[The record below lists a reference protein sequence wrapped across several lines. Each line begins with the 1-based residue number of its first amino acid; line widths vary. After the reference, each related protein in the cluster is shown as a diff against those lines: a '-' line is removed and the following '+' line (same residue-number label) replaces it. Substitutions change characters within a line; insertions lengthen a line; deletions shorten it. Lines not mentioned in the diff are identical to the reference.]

1 MFIEIKYYVEC
12 VVKEYKALKTDQ
24 IYLKKDQIELLEM

>member
-1 MFIEIKYYVEC
+1 MFIEIKYHVES

-24 IYLKKDQIELLEM
+24 IYLKKDQIELLET